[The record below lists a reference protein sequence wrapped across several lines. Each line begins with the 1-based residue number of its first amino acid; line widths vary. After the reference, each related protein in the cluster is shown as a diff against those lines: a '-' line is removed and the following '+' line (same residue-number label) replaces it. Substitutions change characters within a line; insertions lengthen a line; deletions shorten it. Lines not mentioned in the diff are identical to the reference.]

1 MGVLELPE
9 VQANVFDEVHDE
21 LDQRVFNGITPRPLI
36 VSYIRRKI
44 FSCLRDGFVDDP
56 EKYFKL
62 YLTGSLTTYQY
73 SDASDVDISL
83 FPDYANL
90 VKITGEDDP
99 EQIRRMLILLVTTEL
114 DGTDLPGTPHP
125 LQNFVQKVG
134 ASPEEMFKPGLR
146 SAWDFQTHEWLVPP
160 DKTRAHNP
168 VLEFPEIFE
177 KAKAIGEKMTILLDH
192 HDYDAAKD
200 LYKEVHEKRGM
211 DPSDYSE
218 GNIEYKWLAH
228 KGLFERLNNE
238 AGMHIA
244 SASKKIVEPEVI
256 SEYDEP
262 EVDDSIPFI
271 HYEGQ
276 LYKGE
281 GGINHADIPGFP
293 WDDYYANE
301 KPEEETTLAG
311 RYFPKTHQISFYTGP
326 DEERANEVLDYFSKI
341 AKGSEDT
348 EPEGNEV
355 GFLGEPHKTLYPPL
369 FKGMKLRPEVAKII
383 KKHALDAI
391 AEEFKN
397 PDDFCYFTI
406 YGSGIS
412 YNWDEK
418 GDIDI
423 QIWVDID
430 DYDGEPMT
438 QDDLVAAVRRLIAPI
453 NFSSVKELGIDTQD
467 EVGTT
472 LVQYYAKP
480 GTGSKEENLASKPY
494 ACYDLEKMK
503 WLVRP
508 TPIKPTFY
516 GDAFM
521 KMMPEANDVANEVE
535 SLCDDFER
543 HSLEWEF
550 WNKLNEENP
559 NKLYATRLKQ
569 LQTKAEETQ
578 TGVIRVFKR
587 IFKGRADAYSPTGEG
602 INDQRDILQK
612 YLEIWG
618 LFQRLKRD
626 ARKELPWKTSAVHV
640 AEAMLENPVSYHYVP
655 LTEQELNDV
664 GNSKDLFQ
672 SQATDF
678 NQRALKAGDD
688 GKVSARELA
697 AMFNRYHGNC
707 AYCGKPGADSFDH
720 VVPLSRGGANDISN
734 LLPAHI
740 RCNQDLATW
749 DNNLEHPY
757 QALTPKP
764 IPDAWKYP
772 AVTAAKDDSEKMKV
786 IYDFNNDSIML
797 GSTTAKDQPEKD
809 GVIIGE
815 YDGSSVKL
823 FDVAKQWVN
832 ANYFKRLWI
841 NSFPTR
847 PINKVFFD
855 KHEVPTRPTN
865 QMTYLHKLPH
875 LTSSYQH
882 AESDEWGYLVP
893 NELEG
898 DYNSR
903 PFYYLDGQL
912 HLSPVET
919 EHEDFM
925 PEEDLRRAYYG
936 NEGVAGRVWTNHPY
950 YFLYQ
955 GSHHPLNEAVAQE
968 LSKLEKISGDRYHD
982 GSKWKHYL
990 RNRDIIVDF
999 KMGGDTVLEGK
1010 IIDWSDDT
1018 LKIKLEDGEKRT
1030 FDSDF
1035 LKQIKFKIR
1044 DDKTYLSKVFK
1055 HAVALDTSGD
1065 YFRSEGLPDSGSFGF
1080 VAGHLMLADDHHQA
1094 IMGNLI
1100 EAGWT
1105 WEQLME
1111 ADQAW
1116 GWFTVEYD
1124 YDDDDYDDEGDPKYK
1139 YYVDVSFTS
1148 DSGFQNDVDAALK
1161 AFQELYRLPA
1171 YQTGKAGVTKSEYGL
1186 GLRGR
1191 RPEEGYSTYINMG
1204 TVPPPPKAPLPPGI
1218 HENQNQLFSAWREY
1232 A

>member
-1 MGVLELPE
+1 MGVIELLPE
-9 VQANVFDEVHDE
+9 VRANIFDEIHDE
-21 LDQRVFNGITPRPLI
+21 LDQRVFNGDKPRPLI
-36 VSYIRRKI
+36 ASFIQRKI

-56 EKYFKL
+56 QKYFTL

-73 SDASDVDISL
+73 SDASDVDISI
-83 FPDYANL
+83 FPDWDAL
-90 VKITGEDDP
+90 VKVTGEDDP

-125 LQNFVQKVG
+125 LQDFVQKVG
-134 ASPEEMFKPGLR
+134 LHPSDLFKPGVR
-146 SAWDFQTHEWLVPP
+146 AAWDFQTHSWFVPP
-160 DKTRAHNP
+160 EKNRSHDPIK
-168 VLEFPEIFE
+168 EFPELFQ
-177 KAKAIGEKMTILLDH
+177 KAQAIGEKMTILLDH
-192 HDYDAAKD
+192 HDYDAAKE
-200 LYKEVHEKRGM
+200 LYDEVHVKRGM

-244 SASKKIVEPEVI
+244 HK
-256 SEYDEP
+256 
-262 EVDDSIPFI
+262 
-271 HYEGQ
+271 
-276 LYKGE
+276 L
-281 GGINHADIPGFP
+281 
-293 WDDYYANE
+293 
-301 KPEEETTLAG
+301 
-311 RYFPKTHQISFYTGP
+311 
-326 DEERANEVLDYFSKI
+326 

-348 EPEGNEV
+348 EPEGKDV

-391 AEEFKN
+391 SEEFKN

-480 GTGSKEENLASKPY
+480 GTGSKDENLASKPY

-516 GDAFM
+516 GDAFI

-578 TGVIRVFKR
+578 AGVIRVFKR

-602 INDQRDILQK
+602 INDQRDVLQK

-640 AEAMLENPVSYHYVP
+640 ADALMENPVSYQYVP
-655 LTEQELNDV
+655 LTEQELNNV
-664 GNSKDLFQ
+664 GQSKDLFQ
-672 SQATDF
+672 SQAQDF
-678 NQRALKAGDD
+678 NKRALKAGDD

-697 AMFNRYHGNC
+697 AMFNRYNGNC
-707 AYCGKPGADSFDH
+707 AYCGKSGADSFDH
-720 VVPLSRGGANDISN
+720 VVPLGRGGTNDISN
-734 LLPAHI
+734 LLPAHVQ
-740 RCNQDLATW
+740 CNQDLGVW
-749 DNNLEHPY
+749 DEDLEHPY
-757 QALTPKP
+757 KAFTPKP

-772 AVTAAKDDSEKMKV
+772 AVVTSSSTPDVKFHFTAKDDSEKMKV
-786 IYDFNNDSIML
+786 IYDFDNDSIML
-797 GSTTAKDQPEKD
+797 GSTTAKDKPERD

-832 ANYFKRLWI
+832 ANYFKRLWV

-855 KHEVPTRPTN
+855 KNEIPTRPTN

-875 LTSSYQH
+875 LTS
-882 AESDEWGYLVP
+882 
-893 NELEG
+893 
-898 DYNSR
+898 
-903 PFYYLDGQL
+903 
-912 HLSPVET
+912 
-919 EHEDFM
+919 
-925 PEEDLRRAYYG
+925 
-936 NEGVAGRVWTNHPY
+936 
-950 YFLYQ
+950 
-955 GSHHPLNEAVAQE
+955 
-968 LSKLEKISGDRYHD
+968 KDRYHD

-990 RNRDIIVDF
+990 RQRDTIVDF

-1018 LKIKLEDGEKRT
+1018 LKIKLEDGETRT

-1035 LKQIKFKIR
+1035 LKQIEFKVR

-1055 HAVALDTSGD
+1055 HAVAMDNN
-1065 YFRSEGLPDSGSFGF
+1065 YWKEEGLPGSGSFGF

-1111 ADQAW
+1111 AEQAW
-1116 GWFTVEYD
+1116 GWFSVDYD
-1124 YDDDDYDDEGDPKYK
+1124 YDYYDDEDEEGEPEYR
-1139 YYVDVSFTS
+1139 YQLDVQFVS
-1148 DSGFQNDVDAALK
+1148 DSGFLNDKAISGAMK
-1161 AFQELYRLPA
+1161 AFQELYRLPVQKSVSGGVNKA
-1171 YQTGKAGVTKSEYGL
+1171 DYGTGLS
-1186 GLRGR
+1186 GR
-1191 RPEEGYSTYINMG
+1191 KPDEGYSTYLNMG
-1204 TVPPPPKAPLPPGI
+1204 EIPPPPKAMPKVPEGVHPNQKQLWTE
-1218 HENQNQLFSAWREY
+1218 ENA
-1232 A
+1232 

>member
-134 ASPEEMFKPGLR
+134 ASPEDMFKPGLR

-244 SASKKIVEPEVI
+244 HK
-256 SEYDEP
+256 
-262 EVDDSIPFI
+262 
-271 HYEGQ
+271 
-276 LYKGE
+276 L
-281 GGINHADIPGFP
+281 
-293 WDDYYANE
+293 
-301 KPEEETTLAG
+301 
-311 RYFPKTHQISFYTGP
+311 
-326 DEERANEVLDYFSKI
+326 

-467 EVGTT
+467 EIGTT

-626 ARKELPWKTSAVHV
+626 ARKELPWKTSAIHV

-749 DNNLEHPY
+749 DENLEHPY
-757 QALTPKP
+757 QAFTPKP

-875 LTSSYQH
+875 LTS
-882 AESDEWGYLVP
+882 
-893 NELEG
+893 
-898 DYNSR
+898 
-903 PFYYLDGQL
+903 
-912 HLSPVET
+912 
-919 EHEDFM
+919 
-925 PEEDLRRAYYG
+925 
-936 NEGVAGRVWTNHPY
+936 
-950 YFLYQ
+950 
-955 GSHHPLNEAVAQE
+955 
-968 LSKLEKISGDRYHD
+968 KDRYHD

-1018 LKIKLEDGEKRT
+1018 LKIKLEDGETRT

-1035 LKQIKFKIR
+1035 LKQIEFKIR

-1218 HENQNQLFSAWREY
+1218 HENQKQLFSAWREY